1 MKERARSIL
10 ESILEKGSI
19 KSKTLIEE
27 FNISKRTLYY
37 DIEDINYFIKDCGE
51 VRNINHAFSFIN
63 Q

>member
-27 FNISKRTLYY
+27 FNISKWTLYY

-51 VRNINHAFSFIN
+51 I
-63 Q
+63 